1 MDLTTP
7 NVRQIMAHYFALETI
22 ELKAMLTHKQ
32 KESRQTWDKV
42 NAITGEH
49 TDSKARLVRT
59 LTKEMKACLL
69 EADIIAFAL
78 HVKETDEKWGV
89 KVND

>member
-7 NVRQIMAHYFALETI
+7 NVRQIMAHYFALEPV

-78 HVKETDEKWGV
+78 NMKKTDEEMGV
-89 KVND
+89 TVND

>member
-1 MDLTTP
+1 MDLTAP
-7 NVRQIMAHYFALETI
+7 NVRQIMAHYFALEPV

-42 NAITGEH
+42 NAITGEL
-49 TDSKARLVRT
+49 TDSKVRLIST
-59 LTKEMKACLL
+59 LTTEMKACLL

-78 HVKETDEKWGV
+78 HRKETDEKWGS
-89 KVND
+89 K